1 MININVSDRCWQQN
15 VLMTTCHW
23 LYVTNID
30 VAWTMPLD
38 IQLLF
43 DEIQKSKI
51 NSSPKNFEVTD
62 RDVQTELRNEKFKNA
77 KMIGKIRISRS
88 PIEQK
93 DEFYPE
99 KGFPPAYSSPDSN
112 SNFKV

>member
-1 MININVSDRCWQQN
+1 
-15 VLMTTCHW
+15 
-23 LYVTNID
+23 
-30 VAWTMPLD
+30 MPLNFKR
-38 IQLLF
+38 IF
-43 DEIQKSKI
+43 DEIRKSKI

-93 DEFYPE
+93 DEFEERIE

>member
-1 MININVSDRCWQQN
+1 MAKKYSGDNLSLTLCRQHRVNYALGFSKTFN
-15 VLMTTCHW
+15 
-23 LYVTNID
+23 
-30 VAWTMPLD
+30 
-38 IQLLF
+38 
-43 DEIQKSKI
+43 EIQKSKI

-93 DEFYPE
+93 DEFDPE